1 MRRIRKASALLLAVL
16 MLLSLSACGSFGT
29 RAARAA
35 AKMSALESLHMDLDV
50 QLGLKLSLLG
60 RDMDMGMSMTGGTD
74 MQRSPMRMLSDMT
87 VEVIGVKQKMLN
99 FMERREDGYM
109 VSVSTDGGATWSE
122 RLTSPEEAP
131 GQMNLKECISLFADC
146 ADSFEK
152 VGVEKVMGSEAD
164 RYDGEIPGEELGRAM
179 ELCGLR
185 DMLSA
190 NMGVEL
196 EEEALEN
203 LGDIPA
209 SVWIDKDSGMVT
221 RFDLDLGEAAH
232 SIVSGVLDQLLQNA
246 GIGGIGLKPELE
258 SMTVKVLLSRFDKL
272 GEVTRPGA

>member
-1 MRRIRKASALLLAVL
+1 MRRIRKAAALLLAVL

-146 ADSFEK
+146 ADS
-152 VGVEKVMGSEAD
+152 
-164 RYDGEIPGEELGRAM
+164 
-179 ELCGLR
+179 
-185 DMLSA
+185 
-190 NMGVEL
+190 
-196 EEEALEN
+196 
-203 LGDIPA
+203 
-209 SVWIDKDSGMVT
+209 
-221 RFDLDLGEAAH
+221 
-232 SIVSGVLDQLLQNA
+232 
-246 GIGGIGLKPELE
+246 
-258 SMTVKVLLSRFDKL
+258 
-272 GEVTRPGA
+272 

>member
-1 MRRIRKASALLLAVL
+1 